1 MTSTTLP
8 SFLSLDLE
16 LNQRSIIQVG
26 LVIGSVDQSPDQYV
40 VKSWYVKPSNN
51 LPVEERITKLTGITR
66 DHIDQCGV
74 DHATLSSEIS
84 TFIRSYPYPL
94 FPNPVQWGHDDAQ
107 ILLSECREAGA
118 PLSHFGHRV
127 VDVKT
132 IFTFLGMARGNNVR
146 RASLRSALR
155 ACKLEFI
162 GTPHQAPDDALN
174 TLRLYSK
181 LLKDF
186 KANS

>member
-1 MTSTTLP
+1 MTSSLP
-8 SFLSLDLE
+8 HFLSLDLE
-16 LNQRSIIQVG
+16 LNQHSIIQVG
-26 LVIGSVDQSPDQYV
+26 LVVGSVDQPPDQYRV
-40 VKSWYVKPSNN
+40 RSWYVKPSND
-51 LPVEERITKLTGITR
+51 LRVEERITKLTGITQ

-84 TFIRSYPYPL
+84 AFIQSYPGPL

-107 ILLSECREAGA
+107 ILLSECREAGF
-118 PLSHFGHRV
+118 PLPHFGHRV

-132 IFTFLGMARGNNVR
+132 IYTFLGMAKGNNVR

-155 ACKLEFI
+155 ACKLDFI

-174 TLRLYSK
+174 TLRLYFE
-181 LLKDF
+181 LLGGVQAD
-186 KANS
+186 